1 MTNINELRQRLAFDF
16 TEPIN
21 QKNELGKKLRKKR
34 IDETQPHIG
43 GSFKDYSSPDEQM
56 MNTVIDV
63 EAGGYFEGPYEKVKE
78 EIEYVKNPQHKIKP
92 TKPTRMDWRAIITAK
107 QLRQRLARLYES

>member
-43 GSFKDYSSPDEQM
+43 GSF
-56 MNTVIDV
+56 
-63 EAGGYFEGPYEKVKE
+63 
-78 EIEYVKNPQHKIKP
+78 
-92 TKPTRMDWRAIITAK
+92 
-107 QLRQRLARLYES
+107 